1 MNCCSLCE
9 KIFLSEEQFN
19 IYLCYDCH
27 NQTSFCLNCDK
38 IMSKIFNNTN
48 IFKCSFCNKKQ
59 TFFAL
64 NEEKYKIW
72 ENRK

>member
-1 MNCCSLCE
+1 M
-9 KIFLSEEQFN
+9 KIYVHFTFKFVGENFILKIENSE
-19 IYLCYDCH
+19 
-27 NQTSFCLNCDK
+27 
-38 IMSKIFNNTN
+38 
-48 IFKCSFCNKKQ
+48 KCSFCNKKQ